1 MRTLRRALV
10 AAALMLAGFA
20 VLAAPEGGGKV
31 VTKPTRVVAI
41 LDIKG
46 PIGPATSDYFH
57 RSMEKARAMGA
68 AAIVVR
74 MDTPGGLSTAMRD
87 IIQDI
92 ITAPAPVITYVA
104 PGGARAASAGTYI
117 LYASHVAAMAPGTNL
132 GAATPIP
139 LSSPFPTG
147 GKPSKDKKDKNGL
160 MDRLAKMGKKG
171 EKGKAGE
178 TGEKGGKAKEE
189 VGKEKATESEEESKQ
204 PEETSH
210 LKAVNDARAYIRSLA
225 QMRGRN
231 VEWAEKAVTEAAS
244 LSSQEALKANVID
257 LIADN
262 LNDLLNKVD
271 GRVVKLSAGE
281 TKIATKGAVTR
292 EIKPDWRAQLLA
304 VITNPNIAYILL
316 LGGIYGIMFE
326 FYNPGVFIPGVVGG
340 ICLLLGLYA
349 LHVLPV
355 NFAGLGLIL
364 LGIAFMVAEVM
375 VPSFGALGFGGI
387 VALVI
392 GSIIL
397 IDTEAPGF
405 GISWKVIG
413 AVVGVSAL
421 LSFTVFAM
429 AAKAWRRPVVSGR
442 EAMIGAV
449 ARVIDW
455 QGSEGRVRVRSEMW
469 RARADT
475 GFAPGDTVK
484 ITAMDGLVLRVVP
497 AADEKGT
504 GNGHSA

>member
-1 MRTLRRALV
+1 MAIARMLRRASV
-10 AAALMLAGFA
+10 AAVLMLAGLA
-20 VLAAPEGGGKV
+20 VLGAPEGRGQAD
-31 VTKPTRVVAI
+31 TKPAAKTVAV

-57 RSMEKARAMGA
+57 RSIEKARAMGA
-68 AAIVVR
+68 AAIVLR
-74 MDTPGGLSTAMRD
+74 MDTPGGLSSAMRD

-92 ITAPAPVITYVA
+92 ITAPAPVITYVT

-139 LSSPFPTG
+139 LTSPLPSG
-147 GKPSKDKKDKNGL
+147 GKPAPDKKDP
-160 MDRLAKMGKKG
+160 
-171 EKGKAGE
+171 
-178 TGEKGGKAKEE
+178 KGGKAAKDGKDAGDKGAGEAEDPKEAASR
-189 VGKEKATESEEESKQ
+189 KAI
-204 PEETSH
+204 
-210 LKAVNDARAYIRSLA
+210 NDARAYIRSLA

-231 VEWAEKAVTEAAS
+231 AEWAEQAVTEAAS
-244 LSSQEALKANVID
+244 LSAQEALAANVID
-257 LIADN
+257 LVADD
-262 LNDLLNKVD
+262 LTDLLNKAE
-271 GRVVKLSAGE
+271 GRVVKLPAGE
-281 TKIATKGAVTR
+281 TKIQTKGAVLS
-292 EIKPDWRAQLLA
+292 EIAPDWRAQLLA

-316 LGGIYGIMFE
+316 LAGIYGIMFE
-326 FYNPGVFIPGVVGG
+326 FYNPGVIVPGVVGA

-355 NFAGLGLIL
+355 NYAGLGLIL

-405 GISWKVIG
+405 GISWAVIG
-413 AVVGVSAL
+413 SVVAVSAI
-421 LSFTVFAM
+421 LSFTVFAI

-442 EAMIGAV
+442 EAMIGAA
-449 ARVIDW
+449 ARVIAW
-455 QGSEGRVRVRSEMW
+455 QGSRGRVRVRGEVW
-469 RARADT
+469 QAGADRE
-475 GFAPGDTVK
+475 FAPGDTVRV
-484 ITAMDGLVLRVVP
+484 TAMEGLVLRVVP
-497 AADEKGT
+497 AAEEKGT
-504 GNGHSA
+504 ADGHSA